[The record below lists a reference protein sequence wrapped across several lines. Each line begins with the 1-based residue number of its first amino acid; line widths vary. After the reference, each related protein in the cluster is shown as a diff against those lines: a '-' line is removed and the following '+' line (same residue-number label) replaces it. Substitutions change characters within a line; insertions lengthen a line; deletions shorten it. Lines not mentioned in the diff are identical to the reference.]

1 MQLYTLE
8 EVADILR
15 VSVQTVRR
23 MINSRELP
31 GLKVKGQWASQSF
44 VIQRRQHVFW
54 MRSTGPVSM

>member
-23 MINSRELP
+23 MIADGELQA
-31 GLKVKGQWASQSF
+31 KKIRGQWRVEKEVLEEYIRSQS
-44 VIQRRQHVFW
+44 
-54 MRSTGPVSM
+54 